1 MRLSFFYMKK
11 NKRGVILD
19 DYNENLKLDSFLN
32 KDDSNQKEGNTRQ
45 NSDNSIDFT
54 EDKSF
59 DEGNKT
65 VDLDKNISDDNL
77 IYEIAN
83 SEISSLKDVDDAKE
97 LTININDE
105 PTIESLN
112 ERIPKVYIVSKN
124 KKAIKN
130 IEKTLTNEH
139 YDLVGIS
146 DNSEEALY
154 FIEENLPDIVFLS
167 LDINGKKNGEE
178 LGKLINKLDIPIIYI
193 FNIEDNLTQSN
204 FIETNYGFIFDEYST
219 NEIKFVIKVAL
230 KKHTSNVKTVID
242 VKSRMT
248 EKNIELGIEKL
259 YSGLLLVLSLIL
271 IISGIIAKN
280 VTFLQWI
287 IFIPSVMMIFLA
299 VVSLFKMEE
308 PTPYDEPPFVS
319 IIIPAH
325 NEQYTI
331 EDTVRSIVNMD
342 YTYNGKPNY
351 ELIVVNDGSDD
362 KTGEILSDLKKEYPH
377 LRIITRKPP
386 KSGKGKGF
394 VLNDALALSYGSI
407 LGVFDADTRVKPDF
421 LTKLIPYLNNP
432 KVQGVQCRV
441 RMYNKD
447 YNFLTNM
454 QDVEF
459 SGFGNILR
467 AKDNLKFNGF
477 LGGNGQ
483 FVKKDAIIK
492 AGKWDGFAVTE
503 DLNLSVKLLIS
514 GGEIRYC
521 PEVSVYQEAVDNW
534 HDFMKQRVRWAMGN
548 FETLFVYFSR
558 ILTCKLPFYKKGGII
573 FHISNYAFNLFIFVG
588 FLIFIINIIGW
599 FVLHIPTVIRMEAP
613 LIIGIISAV
622 GFFPGISIAL
632 IRDDK
637 KYLKFIKDLIE
648 YWIYCFHLI
657 PLFFITMWD
666 MITRVERRWTKTTH
680 KGIEN
685 EENKN
690 QTLEGKNEKE
700 GYVN

>member
-1 MRLSFFYMKK
+1 MRLFFLHEK

-32 KDDSNQKEGNTRQ
+32 KDDSNQKEINKRQ

-105 PTIESLN
+105 PTIKSLN

-124 KKAIKN
+124 KKAIRN

-248 EKNIELGIEKL
+248 KKNIELGIEKL
-259 YSGLLLVLSLIL
+259 YSGLLLVLSIIL

-299 VVSLFKMEE
+299 VISLFKMEE
-308 PTPYDEPPFVS
+308 PKPYDKPPFVS

-331 EDTVRSIVNMD
+331 EDTVRSIVIWIIHIMVN
-342 YTYNGKPNY
+342 
-351 ELIVVNDGSDD
+351 LIMS
-362 KTGEILSDLKKEYPH
+362 LS
-377 LRIITRKPP
+377 
-386 KSGKGKGF
+386 
-394 VLNDALALSYGSI
+394 
-407 LGVFDADTRVKPDF
+407 
-421 LTKLIPYLNNP
+421 
-432 KVQGVQCRV
+432 
-441 RMYNKD
+441 
-447 YNFLTNM
+447 
-454 QDVEF
+454 
-459 SGFGNILR
+459 
-467 AKDNLKFNGF
+467 
-477 LGGNGQ
+477 
-483 FVKKDAIIK
+483 
-492 AGKWDGFAVTE
+492 W
-503 DLNLSVKLLIS
+503 
-514 GGEIRYC
+514 
-521 PEVSVYQEAVDNW
+521 
-534 HDFMKQRVRWAMGN
+534 
-548 FETLFVYFSR
+548 
-558 ILTCKLPFYKKGGII
+558 
-573 FHISNYAFNLFIFVG
+573 
-588 FLIFIINIIGW
+588 
-599 FVLHIPTVIRMEAP
+599 
-613 LIIGIISAV
+613 
-622 GFFPGISIAL
+622 
-632 IRDDK
+632 
-637 KYLKFIKDLIE
+637 
-648 YWIYCFHLI
+648 
-657 PLFFITMWD
+657 
-666 MITRVERRWTKTTH
+666 
-680 KGIEN
+680 
-685 EENKN
+685 
-690 QTLEGKNEKE
+690 
-700 GYVN
+700 

>member
-1 MRLSFFYMKK
+1 M
-11 NKRGVILD
+11 D

-45 NSDNSIDFT
+45 NSDNSVDFPD
-54 EDKSF
+54 DKSF
-59 DEGNKT
+59 DEGNET
-65 VDLDKNISDDNL
+65 VDLDKNISEDNI

-83 SEISSLKDVDDAKE
+83 SEISSLKDVGDAKE
-97 LTININDE
+97 LTINIKDE

-112 ERIPKVYIVSKN
+112 ERIPKVYLVSKN
-124 KKAIKN
+124 KKAIRN

-167 LDINGKKNGEE
+167 LDLNGKKNGEE

-193 FNIEDNLTQSN
+193 FNFDDNLTQSN

-219 NEIKFVIKVAL
+219 DEIKFVIKVAL
-230 KKHTSNVKTVID
+230 KKHASNVKTVID

-259 YSGLLLVLSLIL
+259 YSGLLLTLSIIL

-299 VVSLFKMEE
+299 LMSLFKMEE

-351 ELIVVNDGSDD
+351 ELIVVNDGSED
-362 KTGEILSDLKKEYPH
+362 KTGEILSNLKKEFPH

-394 VLNDALALSYGSI
+394 VLNDALSLSYGSI

-521 PEVSVYQEAVDNW
+521 PEASVYQEAVDNW

-558 ILTCKLPFYKKGGII
+558 ILTCRLPFYKKVGII
-573 FHISNYAFNLFIFVG
+573 SHISNYAFNLFIFVG

-613 LIIGIISAV
+613 LIIGFISAI

-666 MITRVERRWTKTTH
+666 MITRVERKWTKTTH

-685 EENKN
+685 EEDKN

-700 GYVN
+700 GSVN

>member
-1 MRLSFFYMKK
+1 M
-11 NKRGVILD
+11 D

-32 KDDSNQKEGNTRQ
+32 KDDSNQKEVNKRQ

-105 PTIESLN
+105 PTIKSLN

-124 KKAIKN
+124 KKAIRN

-248 EKNIELGIEKL
+248 KKNIELGIEKL
-259 YSGLLLVLSLIL
+259 YSGLLLVLSIIL

-299 VVSLFKMEE
+299 VISLFKMEE
-308 PTPYDEPPFVS
+308 PKPYDKPPFVS

-407 LGVFDADTRVKPDF
+407 LGVFDADTWVKPDF

-558 ILTCKLPFYKKGGII
+558 ILTCKLPFYKKVGII
-573 FHISNYAFNLFIFVG
+573 FHISNYAFNLFIFIG

-666 MITRVERRWTKTTH
+666 MITRVERRWAKTTH

-690 QTLEGKNEKE
+690 QRLEGKNEKE

>member
-1 MRLSFFYMKK
+1 M
-11 NKRGVILD
+11 D

-45 NSDNSIDFT
+45 NSDNSVDFPD
-54 EDKSF
+54 DKSF
-59 DEGNKT
+59 DEGNET
-65 VDLDKNISDDNL
+65 VDLDKNISEDNI

-83 SEISSLKDVDDAKE
+83 SEISSLKDVGDAKE
-97 LTININDE
+97 LTINIKDE

-112 ERIPKVYIVSKN
+112 ERIPKVYLVSKN
-124 KKAIKN
+124 KKAIRN

-259 YSGLLLVLSLIL
+259 YSGLLLVLSIIL

-454 QDVEF
+454 QDV
-459 SGFGNILR
+459 
-467 AKDNLKFNGF
+467 
-477 LGGNGQ
+477 
-483 FVKKDAIIK
+483 
-492 AGKWDGFAVTE
+492 
-503 DLNLSVKLLIS
+503 
-514 GGEIRYC
+514 
-521 PEVSVYQEAVDNW
+521 
-534 HDFMKQRVRWAMGN
+534 
-548 FETLFVYFSR
+548 
-558 ILTCKLPFYKKGGII
+558 
-573 FHISNYAFNLFIFVG
+573 VG
-588 FLIFIINIIGW
+588 
-599 FVLHIPTVIRMEAP
+599 
-613 LIIGIISAV
+613 
-622 GFFPGISIAL
+622 
-632 IRDDK
+632 
-637 KYLKFIKDLIE
+637 
-648 YWIYCFHLI
+648 WICCY
-657 PLFFITMWD
+657 
-666 MITRVERRWTKTTH
+666 
-680 KGIEN
+680 
-685 EENKN
+685 
-690 QTLEGKNEKE
+690 
-700 GYVN
+700 